1 MSSTLSD
8 QTVSDPTPPAPS
20 LPAPARPDQHWLPDS
35 ARRGLFE
42 TPFGLYIHIPF
53 CASRCGYC
61 DFNTYTASELGP
73 GANQNDYVDS
83 VLAELRLVRLVLGSE
98 LPTVRT
104 IFFGGGTPTLLPA
117 EHLAAML
124 DEIRGEFPVAPDVEI
139 SVEANPESVT
149 RASFARLARAG
160 VNRVSLGMQSAVPHV
175 LSVLDRQH
183 TPGQALRAAEDARA
197 AGIAR
202 VSLDLIYGTP
212 GESDEDW
219 QTSLDSAMSAGVE
232 HLSAY
237 ALIVEPGTAL
247 ARRVASGQIA
257 APDDDVLADRYEQ
270 ADQTLSNAGLRW
282 YEVSNWATSPTGQC
296 RHNELYWTGGNWWG
310 IGPGAHSHVGGA
322 RWWNRKHPAAYARA
336 LSEGGTPAQGSEL
349 LDGRARRIETIML
362 GIRLRAGVALEVLS
376 VRGQQRAGEAVTY
389 GLLDRGAYTDGR
401 AALTLRGRLLADAVV
416 RDLTD

>member
-1 MSSTLSD
+1 MPPHPLAATL
-8 QTVSDPTPPAPS
+8 PAPS
-20 LPAPARPDQHWLPDS
+20 LPASIPPDQLWLPDS
-35 ARRGLFE
+35 ARRNLLE
-42 TPFGLYIHIPF
+42 TPFGLYIHVPF
-53 CASRCGYC
+53 CATRCGYC

-73 GANQNDYVDS
+73 GASQHDYVDS
-83 VLAELRLVRLVLGSE
+83 VLAELRLVRHILGPQ

-124 DEIRGEFPVAPDVEI
+124 DEIRAEFPVAADVELT
-139 SVEANPESVT
+139 VEANPESVT

-183 TPGQALRAAEDARA
+183 TPGQVLRAAQDARA
-197 AGIAR
+197 AGIDR

-219 QTSLDSAMSAGVE
+219 QTSLNAALSAGVR

-237 ALIVEPGTAL
+237 ALIVESGTAL

-270 ADQTLSNAGLRW
+270 AEQALTAAGMDW
-282 YEVSNWATSPTGQC
+282 YEVSNWAASDTDQC

-310 IGPGAHSHVGGA
+310 IGPGAHSHIGGA

-336 LSEGGTPAQGSEL
+336 LAVGDSPAQGGEL
-349 LDGRARRIETIML
+349 LDGAARRVESIML
-362 GIRLRAGVALEVLS
+362 GIRLRDGVALESLS
-376 VRGQQRAGEAVTY
+376 EPGQARAGEAVTY
-389 GLLDRGAYTDGR
+389 GLLDRGAYADGR
-401 AALTLRGRLLADAVV
+401 AALTMRGRLLADAVV

>member
-1 MSSTLSD
+1 MHPNPIAATLSA
-8 QTVSDPTPPAPS
+8 PT
-20 LPAPARPDQHWLPDS
+20 LPDQLWLPDS
-35 ARRGLFE
+35 ARRGVLE
-42 TPFGLYIHIPF
+42 TPFGLYIHVPF

-73 GANQNDYVDS
+73 GASQHDYVDS
-83 VLAELRLVRLVLGSE
+83 VLAELRLVRHILGPR
-98 LPTVRT
+98 LPTVGT

-124 DEIRGEFPVAPDVEI
+124 DEIRMEFPVAADVEI
-139 SVEANPESVT
+139 TVEANPESVT

-183 TPGQALRAAEDARA
+183 TPGQALRAVEDARA

-219 QTSLDSAMSAGVE
+219 ETSLDAALSAGVQ

-247 ARRVASGQIA
+247 ARRVASGEIA

-270 ADQTLSNAGLRW
+270 ADQALTAAGMGW
-282 YEVSNWATSPTGQC
+282 YEVSNWAASASGRCQ
-296 RHNELYWTGGNWWG
+296 HNELYWTGGNWWG
-310 IGPGAHSHVGGA
+310 IGPGAHSHIGGA

-336 LSEGGTPAQGSEL
+336 LAAGASPAQGSEL
-349 LDGRARRIETIML
+349 LDGAARRVESIML
-362 GIRLRAGVALEVLS
+362 GIRLRDGVALEVLS
-376 VRGQQRAGEAVTY
+376 ERGQARAGEAVTY
-389 GLLDRGAYTDGR
+389 GLLDRGAYAHGR
-401 AALTLRGRLLADAVV
+401 AVLTLRGRLLADAVV

>member
-1 MSSTLSD
+1 M
-8 QTVSDPTPPAPS
+8 PPNPLAAT
-20 LPAPARPDQHWLPDS
+20 LPAATLPDRLWLPDS
-35 ARRGLFE
+35 ARRDVLE
-42 TPFGLYIHIPF
+42 TPFGLYIHVPF

-73 GANQNDYVDS
+73 GASQHDYVDS
-83 VLAELRLVRLVLGSE
+83 VLAELRLVRQILGPQ
-98 LPTVRT
+98 LPTVGT
-104 IFFGGGTPTLLPA
+104 VFFGGGTPTLLPA

-124 DEIRGEFPVAPDVEI
+124 DEIRAEFPVAADVEI
-139 SVEANPESVT
+139 TVEANPESVT

-175 LSVLDRQH
+175 LSVLDRRH

-219 QTSLDSAMSAGVE
+219 QTSLAAALSAGVQ

-247 ARRVASGQIA
+247 ARQVASGQIA

-270 ADQTLSNAGLRW
+270 ADQVLAAAGMGW
-282 YEVSNWATSPTGQC
+282 YEVSNWATSAAGRC

-310 IGPGAHSHVGGA
+310 IGPGAHSHIGGA

-336 LSEGGTPAQGSEL
+336 LSVGDSPAQGSEL
-349 LDGRARRIETIML
+349 LDDAARRVESIML
-362 GIRLRAGVALEVLS
+362 GIRLRDGVALEALS
-376 VRGQQRAGEAVTY
+376 ERGRARAGEAVTY
-389 GLLDRGAYTDGR
+389 GLLDRAAYAGGR